1 MFYMHRPVWY
11 ACEYVGGAHVTPM
24 ERVLSQLPF
33 TDVTDLFMFI
43 GLLVVMGALFIHA
56 VWKVAQAIKGDD

>member
-1 MFYMHRPVWY
+1 MLPL
-11 ACEYVGGAHVTPM
+11 E
-24 ERVLSQLPF
+24 EVLSQLPF
-33 TDVTDLFMFI
+33 TDVTDLLMFV